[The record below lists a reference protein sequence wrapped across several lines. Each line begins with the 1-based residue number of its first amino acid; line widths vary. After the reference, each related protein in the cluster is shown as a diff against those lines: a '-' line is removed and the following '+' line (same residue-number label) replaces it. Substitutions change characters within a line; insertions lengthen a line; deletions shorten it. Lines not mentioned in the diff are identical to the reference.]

1 MRRGELQHPTQIV
14 DLEPLLETAVFCSL
28 GKSFFAMPL
37 DWMALGLHHEIK
49 SPYGLPAFRLPA
61 PRGLFFLSPHS
72 QGVLSQMACF
82 RMHCALVG
90 CVFGESASFTRRK
103 KEQKKGK
110 KAPFGIYLWDPA
122 RVEALFEEGGSLKRE
137 TLDKIESWKNFQA
150 WQTGRLEFYTTPIR
164 YLAHSQ
170 TCSSI
175 PQVRATPS
183 ISPTALPVYLTTRLS
198 CGVAT

>member
-1 MRRGELQHPTQIV
+1 
-14 DLEPLLETAVFCSL
+14 
-28 GKSFFAMPL
+28 MPL
-37 DWMALGLHHEIK
+37 DWMALGLHHKIK
-49 SPYGLPAFRLPA
+49 STYGLPAFQLPA
-61 PRGLFFLSPHS
+61 PRGLFFLSSHS

-110 KAPFGIYLWDPA
+110 KAPFGICLWDPA

-150 WQTGRLEFYTTPIR
+150 
-164 YLAHSQ
+164 
-170 TCSSI
+170 
-175 PQVRATPS
+175 
-183 ISPTALPVYLTTRLS
+183 
-198 CGVAT
+198 

>member
-1 MRRGELQHPTQIV
+1 
-14 DLEPLLETAVFCSL
+14 
-28 GKSFFAMPL
+28 MPL

-150 WQTGRLEFYTTPIR
+150 RQTGRLEFYTTPIH

-198 CGVAT
+198 CGAAT

>member
-1 MRRGELQHPTQIV
+1 MQRGELQHPTQIV
-14 DLEPLLETAVFCSL
+14 DLELLLETAVFCSL

-37 DWMALGLHHEIK
+37 DWTALGLHHEIK
-49 SPYGLPAFRLPA
+49 STYGLPAFRLPA
-61 PRGLFFLSPHS
+61 PRGLFFLSSHS

-122 RVEALFEEGGSLKRE
+122 RVEALFEEGGSLKKE
-137 TLDKIESWKNFQA
+137 TRQN
-150 WQTGRLEFYTTPIR
+150 
-164 YLAHSQ
+164 
-170 TCSSI
+170 
-175 PQVRATPS
+175 
-183 ISPTALPVYLTTRLS
+183 
-198 CGVAT
+198 